1 MQLHMNRGGSS
12 RGINM
17 IDTGILRIAPVAIAK
32 RIRSGNL
39 SFMMFSILYLG
50 LGLKGVIMLLAMLC
64 LIYYSPIS
72 LL

>member
-12 RGINM
+12 RGINI

-39 SFMMFSILYLG
+39 SFMIYSKCLNMPEYYLCVAPTAATLRFSEA
-50 LGLKGVIMLLAMLC
+50 V
-64 LIYYSPIS
+64 P
-72 LL
+72 